1 MLFIQLIDGYVDPD
15 TLDITVAPIIALVY
29 IGIIDGN
36 MKDGVNVKLNLSQA
50 KGELRSYL
58 KNGNEVWIYM
68 DVAIVLTGITRTTL
82 SSWSFDA
89 RVSNQHLV
97 RSTSF

>member
-1 MLFIQLIDGYVDPD
+1 MGAHVPIDSTFGPVSKRD
-15 TLDITVAPIIALVY
+15 
-29 IGIIDGN
+29 
-36 MKDGVNVKLNLSQA
+36 VKLNLSQA

-58 KNGNEVWIYM
+58 KYGNEVWIYM
-68 DVAIVLTGITRTTL
+68 DVAIILTGITTTTL

>member
-36 MKDGVNVKLNLSQA
+36 MKD
-50 KGELRSYL
+50 
-58 KNGNEVWIYM
+58 
-68 DVAIVLTGITRTTL
+68 VAIILTGMTTTTL